1 MQDVGEYLKLTS
13 RNQPDV
19 YNCCDKEIEL
29 RIYQTSLS
37 DFFQHVNEICKSTIR
52 LYVYSR
58 KYCLKVK
65 RM

>member
-1 MQDVGEYLKLTS
+1 MQDAGEYLKLIS

-37 DFFQHVNEICKSTIR
+37 DFFQRVNEIC
-52 LYVYSR
+52 
-58 KYCLKVK
+58 
-65 RM
+65 